1 MGKRIWL
8 LFVIFVLTLSTGC
21 ELNFSGSSKATP
33 SGPSLDELSTLSA
46 LSTQAY
52 TTPTLDG
59 SLTSTPVLDIAGQ
72 GGELPTATITPKP
85 TKTSMPGTIKITS
98 ITQKSPGLA
107 IVKWDAVGDFPY
119 GFKIV
124 FTEVQ
129 SQPTYPESNFTTIS
143 SSSARAGVINYV
155 ADRIY
160 YVRVCRFMSNS
171 CDLYSDLGIFAYAP
185 PTKTPKPTKTASS
198 VVINGTAVPF
208 DPTLVITMIKGG
220 SNGKAYFEWK
230 DSQTEAKGYKIVYS
244 TTSTTPTLGT
254 DSVFVIS
261 DPKARSAYVDGA
273 SATKY
278 YYRICR
284 YTGTDCNAYS
294 AVYTFTFPTI
304 AGTSTATSDA
314 SSITI
319 TSITNTD
326 TGVAQVNW
334 SATGTFP
341 NGFKIL
347 YSKTNA
353 LPTLSDNV
361 TVVSDGSVRVGSITG
376 DPSAL
381 YHVRVCKYSGTDC
394 TIYSPV
400 FDFTFDADPIAINLI
415 SAVDGASPGDID
427 LTWSISGGTT
437 PNGFKILLSSNATP
451 DLTNSTV
458 STAANGDT
466 TATVTGTTSTL
477 YYVRICK
484 SLGSTCG
491 VYSNILSITT
501 VGP

>member
-8 LFVIFVLTLSTGC
+8 LFVIIVLALSTGC
-21 ELNFSGSSKATP
+21 ELNFTGTSQGTP

-52 TTPTLDG
+52 TTPTLDVSISATPG
-59 SLTSTPVLDIAGQ
+59 LDTSGQ
-72 GGELPTATITPKP
+72 GGQLPTETITPKP
-85 TKTSMPGTIKITS
+85 TKTAAPGSIKILS
-98 ITQKSPGLA
+98 ITQKSPGVA
-107 IVKWDAVGDFPY
+107 IVKWEAVGDFPY

-129 SQPTYPESNFTTIS
+129 SQPTYPGNNSTTIS
-143 SSSARAGVINYV
+143 SASARAGVINYSP
-155 ADRIY
+155 DRIY
-160 YVRVCRFMSNS
+160 YVRVCRFMGNS
-171 CDLYSDLGIFAYAP
+171 CDIYSDLGIFAFAP
-185 PTKTPKPTKTASS
+185 PTKTPKPTKTAAVG
-198 VVINGTAVPF
+198 VVNGTSVPY
-208 DPTLVITMIKGG
+208 DPTLVITSVTGG
-220 SNGKAYFEWK
+220 SNGKAYFTWTDK
-230 DSQTEAKGYKIVYS
+230 STSTKGYRIVYS
-244 TTSTTPTLGT
+244 TSTQTPTFGV
-254 DSVFVIS
+254 DSNFYIS
-261 DPKARSAYVDGA
+261 DPKARSAYVDGS

-284 YTGTDCNAYS
+284 YTGTACSEYS
-294 AVYTFTFPTI
+294 AVYTYTFPTI
-304 AGTSTATSDA
+304 AGTSTPTADA
-314 SSITI
+314 STITI
-319 TSITNTD
+319 TSINNTD

-361 TVVSDGSVRVGSITG
+361 TVISDGALRVGSISG
-376 DPSAL
+376 EPSTL

-394 TIYSPV
+394 IIYSPV
-400 FDFTFDADPIAINLI
+400 TDFTFGADPIAINLI
-415 SAVDGASPGDID
+415 SAVDGVTPGDID

-437 PNGFKILLSSNATP
+437 PNGFKILLSTNTTP

-458 STAANGDT
+458 FTAADGDT
-466 TATVTGTTSTL
+466 TATITGSTATL
-477 YYVRICK
+477 YYVSICK